1 MTKTRL
7 FLSVCLFASAV
18 LVHAADPAYVQVRE
32 TQIRENPSF
41 VGRVLATAGYGQE
54 LRVERRSGAWS
65 RVAPAAGRPG
75 GWVHSSALS
84 AKKLELTAGTAR
96 AGGASSQEVALA
108 GKGFNAQVEA
118 QYRTDNAGLDF
129 DTVDRMEAF
138 RLSQE
143 ELFRFMTEAGLKPAG
158 GAQ

>member
-1 MTKTRL
+1 M
-7 FLSVCLFASAV
+7 
-18 LVHAADPAYVQVRE
+18 VHAADPAYVQVRE

-41 VGRVLATAGYGQE
+41 VGRILATAAYGQE

-96 AGGASSQEVALA
+96 SGGASSQEVALA

-118 QYRTDNAGLDF
+118 QYRSDNAELDYAAI
-129 DTVDRMEAF
+129 DRMEALRF
-138 RLSQE
+138 MPE
-143 ELFRFMTEAGLKPAG
+143 DLFRFMTEAGLKPAG
-158 GAQ
+158 AAQ